1 MFHIT
6 DISLVLI
13 LLTVLLAL
21 GSSRVQALIRLMAFQ
36 GILVSIVPF
45 LMEKAG
51 HTTIDLL
58 FFLLFVAVKGFV
70 MPGLLWFASQKV
82 QTKTEIEP
90 LVGYHASIIVGLI
103 IMFSSTIISQQ
114 MQLSIEGSR
123 IHSLVL
129 PSAFTTIA
137 AGLFLM
143 ISRRKAITQ
152 AVGYLILENGIYLAG
167 SILSAQAHTQF
178 VVEFGILLD
187 VLVGIMIMGIVVYRI
202 SRSFDDADTMF
213 LQELKG

>member
-1 MFHIT
+1 MLHLI

-13 LLTVLLAL
+13 LLTVLFAL
-21 GSSRVQALIRLMAFQ
+21 GSSRMQALIRLMAFQ
-36 GILVSIVPF
+36 GILVSITPF
-45 LMEKAG
+45 LMEKAA
-51 HTTIDLL
+51 HTTLDWL
-58 FFLLFVAVKGFV
+58 FLLLFVVVKGAL
-70 MPGLLWFASQKV
+70 MPGLLWFASKTV

-103 IMFSSTIISQQ
+103 IMFASTIISQK
-114 MQLSIEGSR
+114 MQISLAGLP
-123 IHSLVL
+123 IHPLVL

-143 ISRRKAITQ
+143 TARRKAITQ

-167 SILSAQAHTQF
+167 SILSAEAHTQF

-187 VLVGIMIMGIVVYRI
+187 VLVGIMIMGIVVHRI